1 MLSLMLRNGK
11 TTSLTAAALLLW
23 ALVISTARA
32 ESTAVPKQS
41 AYPQVQDP
49 PSDREK
55 PAMTADEQAKLKK
68 ELIDA
73 RDRQTSKAGGSAA
86 GSKTK
91 KP

>member
-1 MLSLMLRNGK
+1 MLRNGII
-11 TTSLTAAALLLW
+11 TSFAAAALLLS

-32 ESTAVPKQS
+32 ESTTVPKQS
-41 AYPQVQDP
+41 AYPQVQNS

-55 PAMTADEQAKLKK
+55 PAMTADEQAKLKQD
-68 ELIDA
+68 LIDA

-86 GSKTK
+86 SSKTK